1 MKSFSLVLL
10 GLVPS
15 AASATLCG
23 VAHGYDLGTN
33 AYFYSG
39 DGSLSTFDA
48 CSAKCQSSS
57 ECQAYAIGNKECLL
71 YSAPL

>member
-15 AASATLCG
+15 AVSATMCG

-39 DGSLSTFDA
+39 DGSLANFNA

-57 ECQAYAIGNKECLL
+57 DCLSFAIGNEECLL
-71 YSAPL
+71 YSAAL

>member
-1 MKSFSLVLL
+1 MQSFTLLLL

-15 AASATLCG
+15 ALADISCG
-23 VAHGYDLGTN
+23 VSHGYDLGTN

-48 CSAKCQSSS
+48 CSAKCQESSQ
-57 ECQAYAIGNKECLL
+57 CQSFAFGAQECLL
-71 YSAPL
+71 YTAPL